1 MKVRRTPEKSYAP
14 FCQSL
19 RRDGMD
25 DFKKQKKAAEISED
39 VEAQLEDELQKLT
52 DDFMKKV
59 DGIIEKKTKEI
70 MTV

>member
-1 MKVRRTPEKSYAP
+1 
-14 FCQSL
+14 
-19 RRDGMD
+19 MD

-52 DDFMKKV
+52 DDFIKKV